1 MIPFRSRSR
10 VSLNCNDGKPME
22 TAVMITV
29 IDSANRS
36 TYDRREASCLTT
48 LTLYPEDLLAL

>member
-1 MIPFRSRSR
+1 
-10 VSLNCNDGKPME
+10 ME
-22 TAVMITV
+22 TTVMIRV

-36 TYDRREASCLTT
+36 TYDRKEASCLTI

>member
-1 MIPFRSRSR
+1 
-10 VSLNCNDGKPME
+10 ME

-36 TYDRREASCLTT
+36 TYDRKEARSLTT